1 MELNQ
6 DNYENDLLLYI
17 DNELT
22 ASEKAAVAL
31 LLASNPKL
39 AQELKALQEVQ
50 LKPEFVEFT
59 DKSSLYRFDEM
70 NATLDPTFKKTLYKS
85 SSNNAKLIDIK
96 KIYWATGSIAA
107 ISLGIFF
114 GVNTLLNQPKLQQAQ
129 LVTSIAPIKNNVP
142 DNLTN
147 ILKPIEKTQI
157 LSENHPQ
164 NIPQNT
170 VRNIPQSNQIT
181 ANATLPIIASVTNN
195 DQSILSKETFNGDQT
210 PTMVESSA
218 ITVDNTTMNS
228 TIAVEQKIEKEIF
241 EEINTEDN
249 DRVIYISNIELDG
262 DKFRG
267 ITRRLNA
274 LFKRNK
280 SEKNK

>member
-6 DNYENDLLLYI
+6 DNYENYLLLYI
-17 DNELT
+17 DNELS
-22 ASEKAAVAL
+22 ASEKAAVGL
-31 LLASNPKL
+31 LLASNPKM
-39 AQELKALQEVQ
+39 AQTLKALQAVQ
-50 LKPEFVEFT
+50 LKPEFVEFS

-70 NATLDPTFKKTLYKS
+70 NASLDPAFKKTLYKS
-85 SSNNAKLIDIK
+85 SLKSAKLIDIK

-107 ISLGIFF
+107 IAFSIFF
-114 GVNTLLNQPKLQQAQ
+114 GVKTLVNQPQLQQPQ
-129 LVTSIAPIKNNVP
+129 LMASIAPIKNNIPNKSVS
-142 DNLTN
+142 
-147 ILKPIEKTQI
+147 ILKPIEKTLSTTDNQLNNQPQI
-157 LSENHPQ
+157 
-164 NIPQNT
+164 IA
-170 VRNIPQSNQIT
+170 QSNQVI
-181 ANATLPIIASVTNN
+181 ADATLPIIASVTNN
-195 DQSILSKETFNGDQT
+195 DQPILSKETLNGDQT
-210 PTMVESSA
+210 ATMVESSV
-218 ITVDNTTMNS
+218 ISVDNTTMNS
-228 TIAVEQKIEKEIF
+228 TISVEQKIEKEIF

>member
-6 DNYENDLLLYI
+6 DNYENYLLLYV
-17 DNELT
+17 DNELS
-22 ASEKAAVAL
+22 ASEKAAVGL
-31 LLASNPKL
+31 LLASNPKM
-39 AQELKALQEVQ
+39 AQTLKALQAVQ
-50 LKPEFVEFT
+50 LKPEFVEFS

-70 NATLDPTFKKTLYKS
+70 NASLDPAFKKSLYKS
-85 SSNNAKLIDIK
+85 SLKSAKLIDIK

-107 ISLGIFF
+107 IAMSIFF
-114 GVNTLLNQPKLQQAQ
+114 GVKTLVNQPQLQQPQ
-129 LVTSIAPIKNNVP
+129 LMASIAPIKNNIPNKSVS
-142 DNLTN
+142 
-147 ILKPIEKTQI
+147 ILKPIEKTLSRTDNQLNNQPQI
-157 LSENHPQ
+157 IAQP
-164 NIPQNT
+164 
-170 VRNIPQSNQIT
+170 NQVI
-181 ANATLPIIASVTNN
+181 ADATLPIIANVTNN
-195 DQSILSKETFNGDQT
+195 DQPILSKETLNGDQT
-210 PTMVESSA
+210 ATMVESSV
-218 ITVDNTTMNS
+218 ISVDNTTMNS

>member
-6 DNYENDLLLYI
+6 DNYENYLLLYI
-17 DNELT
+17 DNELP
-22 ASEKAAVAL
+22 ASEKAAVEL

-39 AQELKALQEVQ
+39 VETLKALQAVQ
-50 LKPEFVEFT
+50 LKPEFVEFS

-70 NATLDPTFKKTLYKS
+70 NASLDPAFKKTLYKS
-85 SSNNAKLIDIK
+85 SLKSTKLIDIK
-96 KIYWATGSIAA
+96 KIYWVTGSIAA
-107 ISLGIFF
+107 ITISIFF
-114 GVNTLLNQPKLQQAQ
+114 GVKTLVNQPQLQQPQ
-129 LVTSIAPIKNNVP
+129 LVASIAPIKNNIPNQTVS
-142 DNLTN
+142 
-147 ILKPIEKTQI
+147 ILKPIEKTRSTSNNQLNNKPQI
-157 LSENHPQ
+157 ITQP
-164 NIPQNT
+164 
-170 VRNIPQSNQIT
+170 NQVI

-195 DQSILSKETFNGDQT
+195 DQSILSKETLNADQT

-249 DRVIYISNIELDG
+249 DRVIYISNIELNG

>member
-6 DNYENDLLLYI
+6 DNYENYLLLYI
-17 DNELT
+17 DNELS
-22 ASEKAAVAL
+22 ASEKAAVEL

-39 AQELKALQEVQ
+39 AQTLKALQAVQ
-50 LKPEFVEFT
+50 LKPEFVEFS

-70 NATLDPTFKKTLYKS
+70 NASLDPAFKKTLYKS
-85 SSNNAKLIDIK
+85 SLKSAKLIDIK

-107 ISLGIFF
+107 IAISIFF
-114 GVNTLLNQPKLQQAQ
+114 GVKTLVNQPQLQQPQ
-129 LVTSIAPIKNNVP
+129 LVASFAPIKNNIPNKSVS
-142 DNLTN
+142 
-147 ILKPIEKTQI
+147 ILKPIEKTHSTTDNQLNNQPQI
-157 LSENHPQ
+157 IAQP
-164 NIPQNT
+164 
-170 VRNIPQSNQIT
+170 NQVI
-181 ANATLPIIASVTNN
+181 ADATLPIIASVANN
-195 DQSILSKETFNGDQT
+195 DQPTLSKETFNGDQT
-210 PTMVESSA
+210 PTMVKSSS
-218 ITVDNTTMNS
+218 ITADNTTVNS
-228 TIAVEQKIEKEIF
+228 TITVEQKIEKEIF

>member
-6 DNYENDLLLYI
+6 DNYENYLLLYI
-17 DNELT
+17 DNELP
-22 ASEKAAVAL
+22 ASEKAAVEL
-31 LLASNPKL
+31 LLALNPKL
-39 AQELKALQEVQ
+39 AETLKALQAVQ
-50 LKPEFVEFT
+50 LKPEFVEFF

-70 NATLDPTFKKTLYKS
+70 NASLDPAFKKTLYKS
-85 SSNNAKLIDIK
+85 SLKSAKLIDIK
-96 KIYWATGSIAA
+96 KIYWVTGSIAA
-107 ISLGIFF
+107 ITISIFF
-114 GVNTLLNQPKLQQAQ
+114 GVKTLVNQPQLQQPQ
-129 LVTSIAPIKNNVP
+129 LVASIAPIKNNIPNKSVS
-142 DNLTN
+142 
-147 ILKPIEKTQI
+147 ILKPIEKTRSTTKNQLNNKPQI
-157 LSENHPQ
+157 IAQP
-164 NIPQNT
+164 
-170 VRNIPQSNQIT
+170 NQVI

-195 DQSILSKETFNGDQT
+195 DQSILSKETLNADQT

-218 ITVDNTTMNS
+218 MTVDNTTMNS

>member
-39 AQELKALQEVQ
+39 AQELNALQEVQ

-129 LVTSIAPIKNNVP
+129 LVTSIAPVKNNVP

-164 NIPQNT
+164 SIPQNT
-170 VRNIPQSNQIT
+170 ILNIPQSNQII
-181 ANATLPIIASVTNN
+181 ANATLPVIAIVKSN
-195 DQSILSKETFNGDQT
+195 DQPIFSKETFNGDQKE
-210 PTMVESSA
+210 TMVESSA

>member
-6 DNYENDLLLYI
+6 DNYENYLLLYI
-17 DNELT
+17 DNELS
-22 ASEKAAVAL
+22 ASEKAAVEL

-39 AQELKALQEVQ
+39 AQTLKALQAVQ
-50 LKPEFVEFT
+50 LKPEFVEFS

-70 NATLDPTFKKTLYKS
+70 NASLDPAFKKTLYKS
-85 SSNNAKLIDIK
+85 SLKSAKLIDIK

-107 ISLGIFF
+107 IAISIFF
-114 GVNTLLNQPKLQQAQ
+114 GVKTLVNQPQLQQPQ
-129 LVTSIAPIKNNVP
+129 LVASVAPIKNNIPYKSVS
-142 DNLTN
+142 
-147 ILKPIEKTQI
+147 ILKPIEKTYSTTDNQLNNQPQI
-157 LSENHPQ
+157 
-164 NIPQNT
+164 IA
-170 VRNIPQSNQIT
+170 QSNQVI
-181 ANATLPIIASVTNN
+181 ADATLPIIASVTNN
-195 DQSILSKETFNGDQT
+195 DQPILSKETLNADQT
-210 PTMVESSA
+210 ATMVESSS
-218 ITVDNTTMNS
+218 ITADNTTMNS
-228 TIAVEQKIEKEIF
+228 TISVEQKIEKEIF

>member
-6 DNYENDLLLYI
+6 DNYENYLLLYI
-17 DNELT
+17 DNELS
-22 ASEKAAVAL
+22 ASEKAAVEL
-31 LLASNPKL
+31 LLTSNPKL
-39 AQELKALQEVQ
+39 AETLKALQAVQ
-50 LKPEFVEFT
+50 LKPEFVEFS

-70 NATLDPTFKKTLYKS
+70 NASLDPAFKKTLYKS
-85 SSNNAKLIDIK
+85 SLKSAKLIDIK
-96 KIYWATGSIAA
+96 KIYWVTGSIAA
-107 ISLGIFF
+107 MTISIFF
-114 GVNTLLNQPKLQQAQ
+114 GVKTLVNQPQLQQPQ
-129 LVTSIAPIKNNVP
+129 LVASIAPIKNNIPNQSVS
-142 DNLTN
+142 
-147 ILKPIEKTQI
+147 IFKPIEKTRSTTKNQLNNKPQI
-157 LSENHPQ
+157 IAQP
-164 NIPQNT
+164 
-170 VRNIPQSNQIT
+170 NQEI

-195 DQSILSKETFNGDQT
+195 DQSILSKETLNADQT

>member
-6 DNYENDLLLYI
+6 DNYENYLLLYI
-17 DNELT
+17 DNELS
-22 ASEKAAVAL
+22 ASEKEAVEL

-39 AQELKALQEVQ
+39 VETLKALQAVQ
-50 LKPEFVEFT
+50 LKPEFVEFS

-70 NATLDPTFKKTLYKS
+70 NASLDPAFKKTLYKS
-85 SSNNAKLIDIK
+85 SLKSAKLIDIK
-96 KIYWATGSIAA
+96 KIYWVTGSIAA
-107 ISLGIFF
+107 ITISIFF
-114 GVNTLLNQPKLQQAQ
+114 GVKTLVNQPQLQQPQ
-129 LVTSIAPIKNNVP
+129 LVASIAPIKNNIPNQSVS
-142 DNLTN
+142 
-147 ILKPIEKTQI
+147 ILKPIEKTRSTSNNQLNNKPQI
-157 LSENHPQ
+157 ITQP
-164 NIPQNT
+164 
-170 VRNIPQSNQIT
+170 NQVI

-195 DQSILSKETFNGDQT
+195 DQSILSKETLNADQT

-218 ITVDNTTMNS
+218 ITVDNTTMNR

>member
-114 GVNTLLNQPKLQQAQ
+114 GVNTLLNQPKLQQAE
-129 LVTSIAPIKNNVP
+129 LVTSIAPVKNNVP

-164 NIPQNT
+164 SIPQNT
-170 VRNIPQSNQIT
+170 VRNIPQSNQII

-195 DQSILSKETFNGDQT
+195 DQSILSKETLNADHT

>member
-6 DNYENDLLLYI
+6 DNYENYLLLYI
-17 DNELT
+17 DNELS
-22 ASEKAAVAL
+22 ASEKAAVEL

-39 AQELKALQEVQ
+39 VETLKALQAVQ
-50 LKPEFVEFT
+50 LKPEFVEFS
-59 DKSSLYRFDEM
+59 DKSSLYRFNEM
-70 NATLDPTFKKTLYKS
+70 NASLDPAFKKTLYKS
-85 SSNNAKLIDIK
+85 SLKSAKLIDIK
-96 KIYWATGSIAA
+96 KIYWVTGSIAA
-107 ISLGIFF
+107 ITISIFF
-114 GVNTLLNQPKLQQAQ
+114 GVKTLVNQPQLQQPQ
-129 LVTSIAPIKNNVP
+129 LVASIAPIKNNIPNQSVS
-142 DNLTN
+142 
-147 ILKPIEKTQI
+147 ILKPIEKTRSTTKNQLNNKPQI
-157 LSENHPQ
+157 IAQP
-164 NIPQNT
+164 
-170 VRNIPQSNQIT
+170 NQVI

-195 DQSILSKETFNGDQT
+195 DQSILSKETLNADQT

-218 ITVDNTTMNS
+218 MTVDNTTMNS

>member
-6 DNYENDLLLYI
+6 DNYENYLLLYI
-17 DNELT
+17 DNELS
-22 ASEKAAVAL
+22 ASEKAAVEL

-39 AQELKALQEVQ
+39 AQTLKALQAVQ
-50 LKPEFVEFT
+50 LKPEFVEFS

-70 NATLDPTFKKTLYKS
+70 NASLDPAFKKTLYKS
-85 SSNNAKLIDIK
+85 SLKSAKLIDIK

-107 ISLGIFF
+107 IAISIFF
-114 GVNTLLNQPKLQQAQ
+114 GVKTIVNQPQLQQPQ
-129 LVTSIAPIKNNVP
+129 LVTSIAPIKNNIPNKSVS
-142 DNLTN
+142 
-147 ILKPIEKTQI
+147 ILKPIEKTHSTTDNQLNNQPQI
-157 LSENHPQ
+157 
-164 NIPQNT
+164 IA
-170 VRNIPQSNQIT
+170 QSNQVI
-181 ANATLPIIASVTNN
+181 ADATLPIIASVTNN
-195 DQSILSKETFNGDQT
+195 DQPILSKETLNADQT
-210 PTMVESSA
+210 ATMVESSS
-218 ITVDNTTMNS
+218 IIVDNTTMNS
-228 TIAVEQKIEKEIF
+228 TITVEQKIEKEIF

>member
-6 DNYENDLLLYI
+6 DNYENYLLLYV
-17 DNELT
+17 DNELS
-22 ASEKAAVAL
+22 ASEKAAVGL
-31 LLASNPKL
+31 LLASNPKM
-39 AQELKALQEVQ
+39 AQTLKALQAVQ
-50 LKPEFVEFT
+50 LKPEFVEFS

-70 NATLDPTFKKTLYKS
+70 NASLDPAFKKTLYKS
-85 SSNNAKLIDIK
+85 SLKSAKLIDIK

-107 ISLGIFF
+107 IAMSIFF
-114 GVNTLLNQPKLQQAQ
+114 GVKTLVNQPQLQQPQ
-129 LVTSIAPIKNNVP
+129 LMASIAPIKNNIPNKSVS
-142 DNLTN
+142 
-147 ILKPIEKTQI
+147 ILKPIEKTHSTTDNQLNNQPQI
-157 LSENHPQ
+157 IAQP
-164 NIPQNT
+164 
-170 VRNIPQSNQIT
+170 NQVI
-181 ANATLPIIASVTNN
+181 ADATLPIIANVTNN
-195 DQSILSKETFNGDQT
+195 DQPILSKETLNGDQT
-210 PTMVESSA
+210 ATMVESSV
-218 ITVDNTTMNS
+218 ISVDNTTMNS

>member
-6 DNYENDLLLYI
+6 DNYENYLLLYI
-17 DNELT
+17 DNELS
-22 ASEKAAVAL
+22 ASEKAAVEL
-31 LLASNPKL
+31 LLVSNPKL
-39 AQELKALQEVQ
+39 AQTLKALQAVQ
-50 LKPEFVEFT
+50 LKPEFVEFS

-70 NATLDPTFKKTLYKS
+70 NASLDPAFKKTLYKS
-85 SSNNAKLIDIK
+85 SLKSAKLIDIK

-107 ISLGIFF
+107 IAISIFF
-114 GVNTLLNQPKLQQAQ
+114 GVKTLVNQPQLQHPQ
-129 LVTSIAPIKNNVP
+129 LVASIAPIKNNIPNKSVS
-142 DNLTN
+142 
-147 ILKPIEKTQI
+147 ILKPIEKTYSTTDNQLNNQPQI
-157 LSENHPQ
+157 
-164 NIPQNT
+164 IA
-170 VRNIPQSNQIT
+170 QSNQVI
-181 ANATLPIIASVTNN
+181 ADATLPIIANVTNN
-195 DQSILSKETFNGDQT
+195 DQPILSKETLNADQT
-210 PTMVESSA
+210 ATMVESSA
-218 ITVDNTTMNS
+218 ITADNTTMNS
-228 TIAVEQKIEKEIF
+228 TISVEQKIEKEIF

>member
-6 DNYENDLLLYI
+6 DNYENYLLLYI
-17 DNELT
+17 DNELS
-22 ASEKAAVAL
+22 ASEKAAVEL

-39 AQELKALQEVQ
+39 AQTLKALQAVQ
-50 LKPEFVEFT
+50 LKPEFVEFS

-70 NATLDPTFKKTLYKS
+70 NASLDPAFKKTLYKS
-85 SSNNAKLIDIK
+85 SLKSAKLIDIK

-107 ISLGIFF
+107 IAMSIFF
-114 GVNTLLNQPKLQQAQ
+114 GVKTLVNQPQLQQPQ
-129 LVTSIAPIKNNVP
+129 LVASIAPIKNNIPNKSVS
-142 DNLTN
+142 
-147 ILKPIEKTQI
+147 ILKPIEKTLSRTDNQLNNQPQI
-157 LSENHPQ
+157 IAQP
-164 NIPQNT
+164 
-170 VRNIPQSNQIT
+170 NQVI
-181 ANATLPIIASVTNN
+181 ADATLPIIANVTNN
-195 DQSILSKETFNGDQT
+195 DQPILSKETLNGDQT
-210 PTMVESSA
+210 ATMVESSV
-218 ITVDNTTMNS
+218 ISVDNTTMNS

>member
-6 DNYENDLLLYI
+6 DNYENYLLLYI
-17 DNELT
+17 DNELST
-22 ASEKAAVAL
+22 SEKAAVEL
-31 LLASNPKL
+31 LLASNPKK
-39 AQELKALQEVQ
+39 AQELKALQAVQ
-50 LKPEFVEFT
+50 LKPEFVEFS

-70 NATLDPTFKKTLYKS
+70 NASLDPAFKKTLYKS
-85 SSNNAKLIDIK
+85 SLKSAKLIDIK

-107 ISLGIFF
+107 IAISIFF
-114 GVNTLLNQPKLQQAQ
+114 GVKTLVNQPQLQQPQ
-129 LVTSIAPIKNNVP
+129 LVASIAPIKNNIPNKSVS
-142 DNLTN
+142 
-147 ILKPIEKTQI
+147 ILKPIEKTLSTTDNQLNNQPQI
-157 LSENHPQ
+157 
-164 NIPQNT
+164 IA
-170 VRNIPQSNQIT
+170 QSNQVI
-181 ANATLPIIASVTNN
+181 ADATLPIIASVTNN
-195 DQSILSKETFNGDQT
+195 DQPILSKETLNADQT
-210 PTMVESSA
+210 ATMVESSS
-218 ITVDNTTMNS
+218 ITADNTTMNS
-228 TIAVEQKIEKEIF
+228 TISVEQKIEKEIF

>member
-129 LVTSIAPIKNNVP
+129 LVTSIAPVKNNVP

-170 VRNIPQSNQIT
+170 VRNIPQSNQII

>member
-1 MELNQ
+1 
-6 DNYENDLLLYI
+6 LYI
-17 DNELT
+17 DNELS
-22 ASEKAAVAL
+22 ASEKAAVEL

-39 AQELKALQEVQ
+39 AQTLKALQAVQ
-50 LKPEFVEFT
+50 LKPEFVEFS

-70 NATLDPTFKKTLYKS
+70 NASLDPAFKKTLYKS
-85 SSNNAKLIDIK
+85 SLKSAKLIDIK

-107 ISLGIFF
+107 IAISIFF
-114 GVNTLLNQPKLQQAQ
+114 GVKTLVNQPQLQQPQ
-129 LVTSIAPIKNNVP
+129 LVASIAPIKNNIPNKSVS
-142 DNLTN
+142 
-147 ILKPIEKTQI
+147 ILKPIEKTLSRTDNQLNNQPQI
-157 LSENHPQ
+157 
-164 NIPQNT
+164 IA
-170 VRNIPQSNQIT
+170 QSNQVI
-181 ANATLPIIASVTNN
+181 ADATLPIIASVTNN
-195 DQSILSKETFNGDQT
+195 DQPNLSKETLNADQT
-210 PTMVESSA
+210 ATMVESSS
-218 ITVDNTTMNS
+218 ITADNTTMNS
-228 TIAVEQKIEKEIF
+228 TISMEQKIEKEIF

>member
-6 DNYENDLLLYI
+6 DNYENYLLLYV
-17 DNELT
+17 DNELS
-22 ASEKAAVAL
+22 ASEKAAVGL
-31 LLASNPKL
+31 LLASNPKM
-39 AQELKALQEVQ
+39 AQTLKALQAVQ
-50 LKPEFVEFT
+50 LKPEFVEFS

-70 NATLDPTFKKTLYKS
+70 NASLDPAFKKTLYKS
-85 SSNNAKLIDIK
+85 SLKSAKLIDIK

-107 ISLGIFF
+107 IAMSIFF
-114 GVNTLLNQPKLQQAQ
+114 GVKTLVNQPQLQQPQ
-129 LVTSIAPIKNNVP
+129 LMASIAPIKNNIPNKSVS
-142 DNLTN
+142 
-147 ILKPIEKTQI
+147 ILKPIEKTRSTSDNQLNNQPQI
-157 LSENHPQ
+157 IAQP
-164 NIPQNT
+164 
-170 VRNIPQSNQIT
+170 NQVI
-181 ANATLPIIASVTNN
+181 ADETLPIIANVTNN
-195 DQSILSKETFNGDQT
+195 DQPILSKETLNGDQT
-210 PTMVESSA
+210 ATMVESSV
-218 ITVDNTTMNS
+218 ISVDNTTMNS

>member
-6 DNYENDLLLYI
+6 DNYENYLLLYI
-17 DNELT
+17 DNELP
-22 ASEKAAVAL
+22 ASEKAAVEL

-39 AQELKALQEVQ
+39 VETLKALQAVQ
-50 LKPEFVEFT
+50 LKPEFVEFS

-70 NATLDPTFKKTLYKS
+70 NASLDPAFKKTLYKS
-85 SSNNAKLIDIK
+85 SLKSAKLIDIK
-96 KIYWATGSIAA
+96 KIYWVTGSIAA
-107 ISLGIFF
+107 ITISIFF
-114 GVNTLLNQPKLQQAQ
+114 GVKTLVNQPQLQQPQ
-129 LVTSIAPIKNNVP
+129 LVASIVPIKNNIPNQSVS
-142 DNLTN
+142 
-147 ILKPIEKTQI
+147 ILKPIEKTRSTTKNQLNNKPQI
-157 LSENHPQ
+157 IAQP
-164 NIPQNT
+164 
-170 VRNIPQSNQIT
+170 NQVI

-195 DQSILSKETFNGDQT
+195 DQSILSKETLNADQT

-218 ITVDNTTMNS
+218 MTVDNTTMNS

>member
-6 DNYENDLLLYI
+6 DNYENYLLLYV
-17 DNELT
+17 DNELS
-22 ASEKAAVAL
+22 ASEKAAVEL

-39 AQELKALQEVQ
+39 AQTLKALQAVQ
-50 LKPEFVEFT
+50 LKPEFVEFS

-70 NATLDPTFKKTLYKS
+70 NASLDPAFKKTLYKS
-85 SSNNAKLIDIK
+85 SLKSAKLIDIK

-107 ISLGIFF
+107 IAMSIFF
-114 GVNTLLNQPKLQQAQ
+114 GVKTLVNQPQLQQPQ
-129 LVTSIAPIKNNVP
+129 LMASIAPIKNNIPNKSVS
-142 DNLTN
+142 
-147 ILKPIEKTQI
+147 ILKPIEKTRSTSDNQLNNQPQI
-157 LSENHPQ
+157 IAQP
-164 NIPQNT
+164 
-170 VRNIPQSNQIT
+170 NQVI
-181 ANATLPIIASVTNN
+181 ADATLPIIANVTNN
-195 DQSILSKETFNGDQT
+195 DQPILSKETLNGDQT
-210 PTMVESSA
+210 ATMVESSV
-218 ITVDNTTMNS
+218 ISVDNTTMNS

>member
-6 DNYENDLLLYI
+6 DNYENYLLLYV
-17 DNELT
+17 DNELS
-22 ASEKAAVAL
+22 ASEKAAVGL
-31 LLASNPKL
+31 LLASNPKM
-39 AQELKALQEVQ
+39 AQTLKALQAVQ
-50 LKPEFVEFT
+50 LKPEFVEFS

-70 NATLDPTFKKTLYKS
+70 NASLDPAFKKTLYKS
-85 SSNNAKLIDIK
+85 SLKSAKLIDIK

-107 ISLGIFF
+107 IAISIFF
-114 GVNTLLNQPKLQQAQ
+114 GVKTLVNQPQLQQPQ
-129 LVTSIAPIKNNVP
+129 LVASIAPIKNNIPNKSVS
-142 DNLTN
+142 
-147 ILKPIEKTQI
+147 ILKPIEKTRSTSDNQLNNQPQI
-157 LSENHPQ
+157 IAQP
-164 NIPQNT
+164 
-170 VRNIPQSNQIT
+170 NQVI
-181 ANATLPIIASVTNN
+181 ADATLPIIASVTNN
-195 DQSILSKETFNGDQT
+195 DQPILSKETLNGDQT
-210 PTMVESSA
+210 ATMVESSV
-218 ITVDNTTMNS
+218 ISVDNTTMNS

>member
-6 DNYENDLLLYI
+6 DNYENYLLLYI
-17 DNELT
+17 DNELS
-22 ASEKAAVAL
+22 ASEKAALEL

-39 AQELKALQEVQ
+39 AQTLKALQAVQ
-50 LKPEFVEFT
+50 LKPEFVEFS

-70 NATLDPTFKKTLYKS
+70 NASLDPAFKKTLYKS
-85 SSNNAKLIDIK
+85 SLKSAKLIDIK

-129 LVTSIAPIKNNVP
+129 LVASTAPVKNNVP

-164 NIPQNT
+164 SIPQNT
-170 VRNIPQSNQIT
+170 VRNIPQSNPTIT
-181 ANATLPIIASVTNN
+181 PSTLPVIDIVTNN
-195 DQSILSKETFNGDQT
+195 DQPILSKETFNGDQT
-210 PTMVESSA
+210 TTMMESSTIA
-218 ITVDNTTMNS
+218 VDNTKLNS
-228 TIAVEQKIEKEIF
+228 AIAVEQKIEKEIF

-267 ITRRLNA
+267 ITRRLSV

>member
-6 DNYENDLLLYI
+6 DNYENYLLLYI
-17 DNELT
+17 DNELS
-22 ASEKAAVAL
+22 ASEKAAVEL
-31 LLASNPKL
+31 LLASNPKQ
-39 AQELKALQEVQ
+39 AQELKALQAVQ
-50 LKPEFVEFT
+50 LKPEFVEFS

-70 NATLDPTFKKTLYKS
+70 NASLDPAFKKTLYKS
-85 SSNNAKLIDIK
+85 SLKSAKLIDIK

-107 ISLGIFF
+107 IAISIFF
-114 GVNTLLNQPKLQQAQ
+114 GVKTLVNQPQLQQPQ
-129 LVTSIAPIKNNVP
+129 LVASIAPIKNNIPNKSVS
-142 DNLTN
+142 
-147 ILKPIEKTQI
+147 ILKPIEKTLSTTDNQLNNQPQI
-157 LSENHPQ
+157 IAQP
-164 NIPQNT
+164 
-170 VRNIPQSNQIT
+170 NQVI
-181 ANATLPIIASVTNN
+181 ADATLPIIASVTNN
-195 DQSILSKETFNGDQT
+195 DQPILSKETLNADQT
-210 PTMVESSA
+210 ATMVESSS
-218 ITVDNTTMNS
+218 ITADNTTMKS
-228 TIAVEQKIEKEIF
+228 TISVEQKIEKEIF

>member
-6 DNYENDLLLYI
+6 DNYENYLLLYI
-17 DNELT
+17 DNELY
-22 ASEKAAVAL
+22 ASEKAAVEL

-39 AQELKALQEVQ
+39 AQTLKALQAVQ
-50 LKPEFVEFT
+50 LKPEFVEFS

-70 NATLDPTFKKTLYKS
+70 NASLDPAFKKSLYKS
-85 SSNNAKLIDIK
+85 SLKSAKLIDIK

-107 ISLGIFF
+107 IAMSIFF
-114 GVNTLLNQPKLQQAQ
+114 GVKTLVNQPQLQQPQ
-129 LVTSIAPIKNNVP
+129 LMASIAPIKNNIPNKSVS
-142 DNLTN
+142 
-147 ILKPIEKTQI
+147 ILKPIEKTRSTSDNQLNNQPQI
-157 LSENHPQ
+157 IAQP
-164 NIPQNT
+164 
-170 VRNIPQSNQIT
+170 NQVI
-181 ANATLPIIASVTNN
+181 ADATLPIIANVTNN
-195 DQSILSKETFNGDQT
+195 DQPILSKETLNGDQT
-210 PTMVESSA
+210 ATMVESSS
-218 ITVDNTTMNS
+218 ITADNTTMNS
-228 TIAVEQKIEKEIF
+228 TISVEQKIEKEIF